1 MPAKITD
8 TTVNPVVVP
17 VGGTATPFGGVTI
30 TESSLPARENL
41 IVVLTPEPSDPTA
54 DLGSLNDPG
63 GSGSYDPNTHTFTAP
78 GIATFAPTQ
87 ATTVLS
93 RLVYTPPTPVAGSFS
108 AVDAKISVSDG
119 VTTVA
124 DPVPV
129 VLETVTAPM
138 ISGAVG
144 NQPVASGASLPPFAT
159 VGLTDN
165 NYRYNAR
172 DSATITL
179 LDGGQPTDADG
190 LLTGIGLSKTGTGAY
205 ALAADTVL
213 NLQARLRGL
222 SFAPTAVAA
231 GASRTTTFD
240 LKVTNDATKL
250 PTEIATT
257 SVLAIG
263 PTPPFGVPPLIAGT
277 VGGQTV
283 APGNAISPFNGVT
296 VSDTNANPQVS
307 ATLTVAGGGTLTGP
321 GLVAGPAGSYTVAAT
336 TPSALT
342 AILQKLTFAAPPLN
356 GAASLT
362 SGITLAVADG
372 PQVATD
378 TKTSIVEQTPPLPP
392 TPPSPGTGGNGTN
405 SGANFLV
412 VDQTT
417 GQQSP
422 ASGDKYSGPV
432 TGLAQ
437 QIVLVTPD
445 NVNVTAKVPNVFI
458 HTGPGTDGIDVSQAG
473 GNNIL
478 DGSTGSNFLIGGPGF
493 DTFYLDD
500 RNPTSDVY
508 STVVG
513 FHAGDNVSVFGVNA
527 TDFAVAIQD
536 NQGAAGSKGLTYTF
550 TAPGRSN
557 ASVVIAGYSKADLVN
572 GRLTAVYGSNPD
584 LPGQPGTGNTFLNIH
599 GN

>member
-8 TTVNPVVVP
+8 TTVNPVVIP
-17 VGGTATPFGGVTI
+17 VGGTATPFSGVTVA
-30 TESSLPARENL
+30 EASLPARENL
-41 IVVLTPEPSDPTA
+41 TVVLTPEPGDPTA
-54 DLGSLNDPG
+54 DLGSLSDPG

-93 RLVYTPPTPVAGSFS
+93 RLVYTPPTPAAGSFS

-119 VTTVA
+119 ATTVT

-129 VLETVTAPM
+129 VLETVTPPA
-138 ISGAVG
+138 ISGAVA
-144 NQPVASGASLPPFAT
+144 NAPVAFGASLRPFAT
-159 VGLTDN
+159 LGVTDN
-165 NYRYNAR
+165 NYRFDAR

-190 LLTGIGLSKTGTGAY
+190 LLTGDGLSKTGTGTY
-205 ALAADTVL
+205 ALASAAVL

-222 SFAPTAVAA
+222 VFTPTEVAP

-240 LKVTNDATKL
+240 LKLTNTATKL
-250 PTEIATT
+250 PSEDSTT
-257 SVLAIG
+257 SVLVSG
-263 PTPPFGVPPLIAGT
+263 PTPQRVAPLIAGT
-277 VGGQTV
+277 VAGQTV
-283 APGNAISPFNGVT
+283 APGNAISPFNGIT

-307 ATLTVAGGGTLTGP
+307 ATLTVTGGGTLAGP
-321 GLVAGPAGSYTVAAT
+321 GLVAGAAGSYTVAAT

-342 AILQKLTFAAPPLN
+342 SILQKLTFAAPPLN

-362 SGITLAVADG
+362 SGLTLAVADG
-372 PQVATD
+372 PLVATD
-378 TKTSIVEQTPPLPP
+378 TTTSIIEQAA
-392 TPPSPGTGGNGTN
+392 SPQPG

-422 ASGDKYSGPV
+422 ASGAPYSGPV

-437 QIVLVTPD
+437 QIILVTPD

-458 HTGPGTDGIDVSQAG
+458 HTGAGTDGIDVSQVG

-536 NQGAAGSKGLTYTF
+536 NQGAAGAKGLTYTF
-550 TAPGRSN
+550 RAPGRPN

>member
-8 TTVNPVVVP
+8 TTVNPVVIP
-17 VGGTATPFGGVTI
+17 VGGTATPFGGVTV

-41 IVVLTPEPSDPTA
+41 TVVLTPEPGNPTA
-54 DLGSLNDPG
+54 DLGSLSDPG

-87 ATTVLS
+87 ATTVLN
-93 RLVYTPPTPVAGSFS
+93 RLVYTPPTPAAGSFS
-108 AVDAKISVSDG
+108 AVDAKISVNDG
-119 VTTVA
+119 VATVA
-124 DPVPV
+124 DSVPV
-129 VLETVTAPM
+129 VLETVTAPA
-138 ISGAVG
+138 ISGAVA
-144 NQPVASGASLPPFAT
+144 NAPVAFGASLRPFAT
-159 VGLTDN
+159 LGVTDN
-165 NYRYNAR
+165 NYRFDAR

-190 LLTGIGLSKTGTGAY
+190 LLTGDGLSKTGTGTY
-205 ALAADTVL
+205 ALASAAVL
-213 NLQARLRGL
+213 NLQARLHSL
-222 SFAPTAVAA
+222 VFTPTEVAP

-240 LKVTNDATKL
+240 LKLTNTATKL
-250 PTEIATT
+250 PSEDSTT
-257 SVLAIG
+257 SVLVSG
-263 PTPPFGVPPLIAGT
+263 PTPQRVAPLIAGT
-277 VGGQTV
+277 VAGQTV
-283 APGNAISPFNGVT
+283 APGNAISPFNAIT
-296 VSDTNANPQVS
+296 ASDTNANPQVS
-307 ATLTVAGGGTLTGP
+307 ATLTVAGGGTLAGP
-321 GLVAGPAGSYTVAAT
+321 GLVAGAAGSYTVAAT

-342 AILQKLTFAAPPLN
+342 GILQKLTFTAPPLN

-362 SGITLAVADG
+362 SGLTLAVADG
-372 PQVATD
+372 PLVATD
-378 TKTSIVEQTPPLPP
+378 TTTSIIERAASLQ
-392 TPPSPGTGGNGTN
+392 PG

-422 ASGDKYSGPV
+422 ASGAPYSGPV

-437 QIVLVTPD
+437 QIILVTPD

-458 HTGPGTDGIDVSQAG
+458 HTGAGTDGIDVSQVG

-536 NQGAAGSKGLTYTF
+536 NQGAAGAKGLTYTF
-550 TAPGRSN
+550 TAPGRPN

>member
-1 MPAKITD
+1 MPSKITD
-8 TTVNPVVVP
+8 TTVDPVVIP
-17 VGGTATPFGGVTI
+17 VGGTATPFTGVTV
-30 TESSLPARENL
+30 TEPSLPARENL
-41 IVVLTPEPSDPTA
+41 TVVLTPEPGDPTA

-93 RLVYTPPTPVAGSFS
+93 RLVYTPPTPTAGSFS
-108 AVDAKISVSDG
+108 AVDARINVSDG
-119 VTTVA
+119 ATTVA
-124 DPVPV
+124 DSIPI
-129 VLETVTAPM
+129 VLETVTAPA
-138 ISGAVG
+138 ISGVVG
-144 NQPVASGASLPPFAT
+144 NQPVASDASLPPFAT
-159 VGLTDN
+159 VNLTDN

-190 LLTGIGLSKTGTGAY
+190 LLTGVGLSKIGTGTY
-205 ALAADTVL
+205 ALATDTVL

-250 PTEIATT
+250 PTENAAT
-257 SVLAIG
+257 SVLAVG
-263 PTPPFGVPPLIAGT
+263 PTPPSAVPPLIAGT

-296 VSDTNANPQVS
+296 VSDTNASPQVS
-307 ATLTVAGGGTLTGP
+307 ATLIVAGGGTLAGP
-321 GLVAGPAGSYTVAAT
+321 GLVAGAAGSYTVAAT

-342 AILQKLTFAAPPLN
+342 TILQKLTFTAPPLN

-378 TKTSIVEQTPPLPP
+378 IKTSIVEQAPPPP
-392 TPPSPGTGGNGTN
+392 EGS
-405 SGANFLV
+405 ANFLV

-422 ASGDKYSGPV
+422 ASGAPYSGPV

-458 HTGPGTDGIDVSQAG
+458 HTGPGTDGIDVSQVG

-500 RNPTSDVY
+500 RSPTSDVY

-550 TAPGRSN
+550 TAPGRPN

>member
-8 TTVNPVVVP
+8 ATVNPVVVP
-17 VGGTATPFGGVTI
+17 VGGTATPFGGVTV
-30 TESSLPARENL
+30 TESSFPAQENL
-41 IVVLTPEPSDPTA
+41 TVVLTPEPGDPTA
-54 DLGSLNDPG
+54 DLGSLSDPG
-63 GSGSYDPNTHTFTAP
+63 GSGVYDATTHTLTALGSASFT
-78 GIATFAPTQ
+78 PTQ

-93 RLVYTPPTPVAGSFS
+93 RLVYTPPAPAAGSFS
-108 AVDAKISVSDG
+108 VVDARISVSNG
-119 VTTVA
+119 ATTVV

-129 VLETVTAPM
+129 VLETVTAPV
-138 ISGAVG
+138 ISGVVG
-144 NQPVASGASLPPFAT
+144 NQPVASGASLPPFAM

-190 LLTGIGLSKTGTGAY
+190 LLTGVGLSKTGIGAY

-222 SFAPTAVAA
+222 SFAPMAVAA

-250 PTEIATT
+250 PTENTAT
-257 SVLAIG
+257 SVLAVG
-263 PTPPFGVPPLIAGT
+263 PTPPFAVPPLIAGT

-283 APGNAISPFNGVT
+283 APGNAISPLNGVT

-307 ATLTVAGGGTLTGP
+307 ATLTVAGGGTLAGP
-321 GLVAGPAGSYTVAAT
+321 GLVAGAAGTYAVAAT
-336 TPSALT
+336 TPSGLT
-342 AILQKLTFAAPPLN
+342 AILQKLTFTAPPLN

-362 SGITLAVADG
+362 SGIALAVADG

-378 TKTSIVEQTPPLPP
+378 TKTSIVEQAPPLPP
-392 TPPSPGTGGNGTN
+392 MPSGGSSGTG
-405 SGANFLV
+405 GANFLV

-422 ASGDKYSGPV
+422 ASGAPYSGPV

-458 HTGPGTDGIDVSQAG
+458 HTGAGTDGIDVSQVG

-513 FHAGDNVSVFGVNA
+513 FQAGDNVSVFGVNA
-527 TDFAVAIQD
+527 TDFGVAIQD

-550 TAPGRSN
+550 TAPGRPN